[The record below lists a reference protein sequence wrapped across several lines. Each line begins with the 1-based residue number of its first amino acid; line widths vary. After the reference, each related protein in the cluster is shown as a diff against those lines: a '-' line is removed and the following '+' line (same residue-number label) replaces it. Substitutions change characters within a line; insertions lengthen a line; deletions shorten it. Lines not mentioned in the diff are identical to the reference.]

1 MISRMIIR
9 KGRGTRLIWGEEA
22 MKRGKKERKKQ
33 FKMVGY
39 IRIVSFSYG
48 VLSGFGDGHLRI

>member
-1 MISRMIIR
+1 
-9 KGRGTRLIWGEEA
+9 